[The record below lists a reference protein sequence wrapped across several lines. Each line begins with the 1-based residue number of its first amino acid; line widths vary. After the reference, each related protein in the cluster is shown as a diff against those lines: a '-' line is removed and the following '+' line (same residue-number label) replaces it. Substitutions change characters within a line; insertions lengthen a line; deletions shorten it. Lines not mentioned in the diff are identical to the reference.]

1 MSKVKLIMVKLC
13 AVCLCCAYAEV
24 EIDASYKSE
33 EVDGVRWYYSIDENG
48 RVELG
53 AKDVEGNVMPAISE
67 NTVGDITIP
76 SVLGG
81 SIVDR
86 IGDRAFMDCNQITS
100 VTMSDSVKSI
110 GSHAFRHCTQ
120 LQDVRMS
127 PNITSLGEYAFHDC
141 PSLTGIIIPNG
152 VSTIERNTFYGCDSL
167 TDITIPEGVVS
178 IGRMAFYSCGLEN
191 ITLFE
196 GVTTIGVGA
205 FFECKVK
212 EVVIPTSV
220 TNIEAQA
227 FSYCESLTSVIIKGS
242 PCLGRRAFEWCA
254 SLKSVC
260 FLSEIKG
267 IGDGVFTGCTSIKEM
282 EFSGT
287 IPEGIENS
295 GLSGLRV
302 YYVCPRESVAKL
314 KSIFSKTSV
323 LQNFYQ
329 PNRPLVE
336 YVGIKV
342 RENNPTILDC
352 VYRVRSKSPTVKVRA
367 LAFKDGVRSFANV
380 VRPETFIEGTAANV
394 GDAVA
399 ANTEL
404 KLSWQVSADWDIDLA
419 KVKFEILATED
430 DLLPLELR
438 TVPANGSNKAMEL
451 SWNLI
456 TEKQCF
462 DALLWLYAEG
472 DTGLTLVDGAL
483 FESATKQMLAYG
495 GSCSGGYITNPSG
508 KIKEY
513 LGVSGSVVH
522 YSVVDSTRVI
532 FSRMGFSRLSGSDLT
547 YAKTMTR
554 LELVPDGA
562 RQYAYRWIED

>member
-1 MSKVKLIMVKLC
+1 MSKVKLIIVKLC

-24 EIDASYKSE
+24 EIDSSYKSE

-53 AKDVEGNVMPAISE
+53 AKDVEGNVIPAISE

-86 IGDRAFMDCNQITS
+86 ISDRAFMDCNQITS

-110 GSHAFRHCTQ
+110 GSHAFRHCAQ

-127 PNITSLGEYAFHDC
+127 PNITSIGEYAFQDC

-152 VSTIERNTFYGCDSL
+152 VSSIERNTFCRCYSL

-178 IGRMAFYSCGLEN
+178 IGKLAFAYCGLEN

-196 GVTTIGVGA
+196 GVTTIGHSA
-205 FFECKVK
+205 FVECKVK
-212 EVVIPTSV
+212 EVVMPASV
-220 TNIEAQA
+220 TNIGAYA
-227 FSYCESLTSVIIKGS
+227 FSYCESLANVIIKGS
-242 PCLGRRAFEWCA
+242 PYLGGFAFGWCA

-267 IGDGVFTGCTSIKEM
+267 IGDGVFTGSTSIKEM
-282 EFSGT
+282 EFNGT

-314 KSIFSKTSV
+314 KSIFSKNSV
-323 LQNFYQ
+323 LQYFYQ

-404 KLSWQVSADWDIDLA
+404 KLSWQVSVDWDIDLA

-438 TVPANGSNKAMEL
+438 TIPANGSNKAMEF
-451 SWNLI
+451 SWNVL
-456 TEKQCF
+456 TDDQVF
-462 DALLWLYAEG
+462 SALLWLFADKDAG
-472 DTGLTLVDGAL
+472 MSLSNGMLKDGSSLLVTGNRLSD
-483 FESATKQMLAYG
+483 SAAISY
-495 GSCSGGYITNPSG
+495 
-508 KIKEY
+508 
-513 LGVSGSVVH
+513 V
-522 YSVVDSTRVI
+522 YSK
-532 FSRMGFSRLSGSDLT
+532 MGFSTLSGDALT
-547 YAKTMTR
+547 YANTMTR
-554 LELVPDGA
+554 LGLSPNGL
-562 RQYAYRWIED
+562 RQYAYRWIEK